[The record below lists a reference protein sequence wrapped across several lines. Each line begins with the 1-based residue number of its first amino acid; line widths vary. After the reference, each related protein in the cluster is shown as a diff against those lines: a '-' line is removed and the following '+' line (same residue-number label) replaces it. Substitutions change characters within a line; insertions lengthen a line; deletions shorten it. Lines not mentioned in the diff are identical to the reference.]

1 MQKSILVAILV
12 IGLFPISSSFSQ
24 GNVDTDPTLGIGLT
38 SFTPYHY
45 KAEDGRTVIIGEV
58 ENTKDFP
65 VSGVKI
71 RGVFFDDVNP
81 SPLES
86 TVGTTL
92 LEVIP
97 PKSKVPYVIYSPS
110 TNSAITNVSVNL
122 LGFNSAGAKLQEL
135 NLEGSLQITMGISYT
150 GTVTNN
156 AGSAAED
163 TRIHLIMHDAFDP
176 PRLLSV
182 STVEIDESIAPG
194 ASTEFSFEEEQN
206 PQAAG
211 FFVMAESGNSL
222 SNTVDVQITPPELI
236 AKKITINDISINDS
250 EGNKLTDAQ
259 TNSPIFIQSNLW
271 IQIASQGEEY
281 DQDYVYYAQVKQS
294 GAKAF
299 VEYIGTFE
307 GHFDGPAS
315 QNPIVEWTP
324 QNSGLYFIETFVWD
338 PKGVPLAS
346 KGPVILVLVN

>member
-24 GNVDTDPTLGIGLT
+24 IADTDPTLGIGLT

-45 KAEDGRTVIIGEV
+45 KSEDGHTVIIGEV

-71 RGVFFDDVNP
+71 WGGFFDDVNL

-86 TVGTTL
+86 TVGTSL

-97 PKSKVPYVIYSPS
+97 ANSKSPYVIVSPS
-110 TNSAITNVSVNL
+110 PNSAITNVSVNL

-135 NLEGSLQITMGISYT
+135 DLSDGSLQISDRISYS
-150 GTVTNN
+150 GTITNN
-156 AGSAAED
+156 AGSAALD
-163 TRIHLIMHDAFDP
+163 TRIHLIMHDAFEP
-176 PRLLSV
+176 PRLLKV
-182 STVEIDESIAPG
+182 STVEFEEPIAPG
-194 ASTEFSFEEEQN
+194 AAMEFSFDEEQLA
-206 PQAAG
+206 QATG
-211 FFVMAESGNSL
+211 FYLMAESGNSL
-222 SNTVDVQITPPELI
+222 SNTIDVEITPPELI
-236 AKKITINDISINDS
+236 AKKITINDITINDS
-250 EGNKLTDAQ
+250 EGNRLSDAQ
-259 TNSPIFIQSNLW
+259 TNSPIIIQSNLW
-271 IQIASQGEEY
+271 IQIASQGEVY

-294 GAKAF
+294 GDKAF
-299 VEYIGTFE
+299 VEYIGTFQ

-315 QNPIVEWTP
+315 QNPTVEWTP
-324 QNSGLYFIETFVWD
+324 ENSGLYFIETFVWD
-338 PKGVPLAS
+338 PNGVPLAS